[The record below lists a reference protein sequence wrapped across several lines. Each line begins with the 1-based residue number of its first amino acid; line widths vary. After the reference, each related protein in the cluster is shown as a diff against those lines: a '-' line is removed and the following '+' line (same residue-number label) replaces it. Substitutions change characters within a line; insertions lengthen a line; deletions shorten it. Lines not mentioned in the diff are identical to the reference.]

1 MDILEKTL
9 TMLSKYPLCD
19 HCLGR
24 QFALLG
30 YSIENKD
37 RGKALKLSLTLQAS
51 ALNLAK
57 NAEGIKRLKVL
68 AANGFSREAQET
80 LHHLK
85 KRIAKKDALKTCFL
99 CEGKFQLLDGLIQK
113 ALQAIANYEYTTFL
127 VGVELP
133 VAVEEREDEFKAAFN
148 VSYGESIRHEF
159 GRLLGKGIAE
169 LTGKTV
175 EYKKPDIVVIVN
187 PFAEQVRVQVNPLF
201 VAGRYRKLVRDIPQ
215 SKWFCSRCRGKGCE
229 KCGGTGKMYPE
240 SVEELV
246 SKPLLDAAEGEKTAF
261 HASGREDIDARML
274 GSGRP
279 FVIEISKPKKRFL
292 DLKKLEG
299 DVNANAAGKVEVS
312 SLRFTNKDVVRRLK
326 KAESAQKEY
335 RVLIEFENEVSEED
349 LRLLE
354 EKLSNVLVKQ
364 QTPLRVLHRR
374 ADLTREK
381 YIYEVKVKKGSL
393 KRAEMEIRCQ
403 GGLYVKELV
412 SGDEGRTTPN
422 VSELLGNRAKPLKL
436 DVLNVIMDDYV
447 R

>member
-85 KRIAKKDALKTCFL
+85 KRIAKKDQLKTCFL
-99 CEGKFQLLDGLIQK
+99 CEGKFQFLDGLIQK

-169 LTGKTV
+169 QTGKTV
-175 EYKKPDIVVIVN
+175 EYKKPDIVVIVK
-187 PFAEQVRVQVNPLF
+187 PFTEQVRVQVNPLF

-215 SKWFCSRCRGKGCE
+215 SKWFCSSCRGKGCE

-246 SKPLLDAAEGEKTAF
+246 SKPLLEAAEGEKTAF

-335 RVLIEFENEVSEED
+335 RVLIEFENEVSEEN

-354 EKLSNVLVKQ
+354 EKLSNVLIRQ

-381 YIYEVKVKKGSL
+381 YIYKVKVKKVSL

>member
-57 NAEGIKRLKVL
+57 NAEGVKRLKVL

-85 KRIAKKDALKTCFL
+85 KRIAKKDQLKTCFL
-99 CEGKFQLLDGLIQK
+99 CEGKFQFLDGLIQK

-169 LTGKTV
+169 QTGKTV
-175 EYKKPDIVVIVN
+175 EYKKPDIVVIVK
-187 PFAEQVRVQVNPLF
+187 PFTEQVRVQVNPLF

-215 SKWFCSRCRGKGCE
+215 SKWFCSSCRGKGCE

-246 SKPLLDAAEGEKTAF
+246 SKPLLEAAEGEKTAF

-335 RVLIEFENEVSEED
+335 RVLIEFENEVSEEN

-354 EKLSNVLVKQ
+354 EKLSNVLIRQ

-381 YIYEVKVKKGSL
+381 YIYKVKVKKVSL